1 MLPEKTHIKNWATF
15 KFHCQL
21 TVEEYVT
28 CILSNITFLK
38 PCYVQVSV
46 KMNIMAM
53 QLHGLSSVGFGE
65 IKPRNHGK
73 NSTM

>member
-1 MLPEKTHIKNWATF
+1 MLPEKTHIKNWAAF

-38 PCYVQVSV
+38 PCYFQVSV
-46 KMNIMAM
+46 EMNIMAM

-73 NSTM
+73 NFTM

>member
-1 MLPEKTHIKNWATF
+1 MLPEKTHIKNWAIS

-38 PCYVQVSV
+38 PCYIQVSV
-46 KMNIMAM
+46 EMNMAM
-53 QLHGLSSVGFGE
+53 QLHGLSSDGFGV
-65 IKPRNHGK
+65 IKPRNDGK
-73 NSTM
+73 NCIM